1 MAQITIKV
9 SDLTH
14 EPIDDET
21 QAAQLIVEHHP
32 DFQEPITL
40 DVLPQEVERVFAG
53 QEREQQYVVLRYQ
66 PQNGDAQQIVMPVGE
81 FNALASV
88 QDMQQVLEAAHR
100 NQQQE
105 QRRQRGGRRQ
115 GGRRGSSG
123 QQQRERIDYAT
134 REHAGEPHRGRVTDS
149 EKAYVSEHLEEVNK
163 RLRGQGMRAIDP
175 NDPEM
180 VERYGLRPPEP
191 TEG

>member
-14 EPIDDET
+14 EPIDDDA
-21 QAAQLIVEHHP
+21 QSAQLIVEHHP

-53 QEREQQYVVLRYQ
+53 QQEQQYVILRYQ
-66 PQNGDAQQIVMPVGE
+66 PQNEDAQQIVMPVGE

-115 GGRRGSSG
+115 GGRRGNR
-123 QQQRERIDYAT
+123 QQRERIDYAT
-134 REHAGEPHRGRVTDS
+134 REHAGEPHRGRVTDA

-175 NDPEM
+175 NDPDM